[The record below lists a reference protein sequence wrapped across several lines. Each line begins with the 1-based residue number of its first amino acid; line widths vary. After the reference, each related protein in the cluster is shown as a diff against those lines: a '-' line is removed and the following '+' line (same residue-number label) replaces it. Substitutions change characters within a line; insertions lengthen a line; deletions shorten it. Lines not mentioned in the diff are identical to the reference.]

1 MIPGEIL
8 GNFRGCPG
16 AYREVSCSKARE
28 YASVTGRPPPIISM
42 LDLANWEQHSHFD
55 THLGKTEESELRAR
69 LSLADNDNLV

>member
-1 MIPGEIL
+1 M
-8 GNFRGCPG
+8 
-16 AYREVSCSKARE
+16 
-28 YASVTGRPPPIISM
+28 TGRPPPIISM